1 MFQMIGVISLFS
13 SMAVTVMWSVT
24 MVVMWHVTTAQG
36 ARDRDIIII
45 PDMSQHWPRPG
56 AGRAQSD
63 QKSPFKFRLINI
75 FWAEKNDSEIFLNL
89 NDYLQK

>member
-1 MFQMIGVISLFS
+1 MIGVISLFS
-13 SMAVTVMWSVT
+13 SLAGCDCD
-24 MVVMWHVTTAQG
+24 VVCDDGCDVTTAQG
-36 ARDRDIIII
+36 ARDGDIIII
-45 PDMSQHWPRPG
+45 PDMSQHRERPE
-56 AGRAQSD
+56 AGRVQSD

>member
-1 MFQMIGVISLFS
+1 MFS
-13 SMAVTVMWSVT
+13 SLAGCDCD
-24 MVVMWHVTTAQG
+24 VVCDDGCDVTTAQG

-45 PDMSQHWPRPG
+45 PDMRQERPE
-56 AGRAQSD
+56 AGRVQSD

>member
-1 MFQMIGVISLFS
+1 M
-13 SMAVTVMWSVT
+13 
-24 MVVMWHVTTAQG
+24 TTAQG

-45 PDMSQHWPRPG
+45 PDISQHRLRPE

>member
-13 SMAVTVMWSVT
+13 SMAGCDCD
-24 MVVMWHVTTAQG
+24 VVCDNGCDVTTAQG
-36 ARDRDIIII
+36 PRDGDIIII
-45 PDMSQHWPRPG
+45 PDMSQHRPRPE